1 MAGGMGGGM
10 AGGMGAMSGM
20 VSDTRIKPKCG
31 CVTLTTKHVCCCC
44 CCFSCFS
51 CSSRFQFFFFF
62 PNFFFFFFFCRCR
75 ICSENL
81 AGLDGQEQKFRRDGA
96 QSMGGGAMGGGAM
109 GGLGGGV
116 APDSSRPLARPRN
129 PMNKRQY
136 GYFHFF

>member
-1 MAGGMGGGM
+1 
-10 AGGMGAMSGM
+10 MS
-20 VSDTRIKPKCG
+20 VVVVVVFLVFLVP
-31 CVTLTTKHVCCCC
+31 HV
-44 CCFSCFS
+44 F
-51 CSSRFQFFFFF
+51 
-62 PNFFFFFFFCRCR
+62 NFFFFFFCRCR

-136 GYFHFF
+136 GYFHFFKYFVCFQSCFCFLFFVFCFLFLFSSHIVTLVYS

>member
-1 MAGGMGGGM
+1 MAGGMAGGMGGGMAGGM

-31 CVTLTTKHVCCCC
+31 CVTLTTNRCVVFIVLFLVPHV
-44 CCFSCFS
+44 FN
-51 CSSRFQFFFFF
+51 FFNFFF
-62 PNFFFFFFFCRCR
+62 PYRCR

-81 AGLDGQEQKFRRDGA
+81 AGLDVQEQKFRRDGA
-96 QSMGGGAMGGGAM
+96 QSLGGGAMGGAM
-109 GGLGGGV
+109 GGGG

-136 GYFHFF
+136 EYFQF